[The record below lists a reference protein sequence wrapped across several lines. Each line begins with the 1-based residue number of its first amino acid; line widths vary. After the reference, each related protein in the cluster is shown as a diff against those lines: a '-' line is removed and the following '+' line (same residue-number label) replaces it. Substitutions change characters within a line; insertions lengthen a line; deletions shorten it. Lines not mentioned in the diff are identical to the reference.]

1 MQKKTLETARGTIV
15 HFASECPNAE
25 RPWLVFLPGLTA
37 DHRLFEKQIEHF
49 ESRAN
54 CIVWD
59 PPAHGL
65 SRPFELGFTMDDMAR
80 WIHDIL
86 AAEGAS
92 RPVLIGQSMGGYVSQ
107 AFIDLF
113 PGEASGFVSID
124 SAPLQRRYYPGWEVW
139 LLKHTEWMYR
149 CIPWSLL
156 KVWGPTG
163 AAQTEYG
170 RKIMLAFMTDY
181 EQPEYAALAGAGF
194 KLLAD
199 AIEAGRKHEAEA
211 GCKHEAEA
219 GRAYEI
225 DCPALLICGTKD
237 QAGDVKPFNR
247 KWTKGSGIPLHWIEG
262 AGHNANCDAPEE
274 VNRLIEGL
282 ITEIERREES

>member
-15 HFASECPNAE
+15 YFVSERPNAELDDATCPDAE

-37 DHRLFEKQIEHF
+37 DHRLFGKQIEHF

-65 SRPFELGFTMDDMAR
+65 SRPFKFGFTMDDMAR
-80 WIHDIL
+80 WVHDIL
-86 AAEGAS
+86 EAEGAS
-92 RPVLIGQSMGGYVSQ
+92 RPVLVGQSMGGYVSQ

-124 SAPLQRRYYPGWEVW
+124 SAPLQRHYYPAWEVW

-156 KVWGPTG
+156 KTWGPTG

-170 RKIMLAFMTDY
+170 RGLMRTFMADY
-181 EQPEYAALAGAGF
+181 TQPEYAALAGAGF

-199 AIEAGRKHEAEA
+199 AIEAGRRHA
-211 GCKHEAEA
+211 AEA

-282 ITEIERREES
+282 LAKRA